1 MTYRAPIN
9 DMLLALNHGAGL
21 QAAVKA
27 GHYGDFDSDIT
38 AAVLEEAGRF
48 ATDVLAPLNR
58 IGDENGIKLANDKVT
73 TAPGWPDA
81 YQRWTAAGWN
91 AVSGSEAFGGQ
102 GLPLAINAACTEIW
116 SASNIA
122 FGLCPLLTLS
132 AIEALDAHGSEDLKK
147 IYLEKLVSGE
157 WTGTMQ
163 LTEPQA
169 GSDVG
174 ALRTR
179 AERAADGSYRI
190 TGTKIFI
197 TYGDHDMT
205 DNIVHFVLARL
216 PDAPAGTKG
225 ISLFLIPKF
234 LVNADGSLGARND
247 IYPSGVEHKLGMH
260 ASPTCTMTMGDKGGA
275 IGYLVG
281 EENRG
286 MLCMFTMMNQARLGV
301 GLEGV
306 GIADRA
312 YQQALAFAQERRQG
326 RAIGKTGDGTDAI
339 IVHPDVKRMLMQ
351 MRALTAA
358 ARTICY
364 ATAVAFDVS
373 VRATDAKVRSDAAA
387 RGALLTPIAKAFST
401 DIGNEVTSLGVQ
413 IHGGMGFIEETG
425 AAQHYRDARITA
437 IYEGT
442 NGIQSIDLVT
452 RKLRA
457 QGGASVWA
465 LLDELSDIVKRVE
478 ASNDPAFGTTGAKLR
493 DALGSLERS
502 SRWLL
507 ERIASAPNDAL
518 AGATPYLRLFGST
531 LGGCKLAEEALA
543 ARTLGRG
550 FGRSAALCHAGA
562 LLCREHFGAGRLAGA
577 HGDGQRQ
584 FGHRR
589 RRGFA
594 GLTRCGGL
602 AANPRQL
609 AASVFT
615 RAASACRFG
624 AARGLERTVEINHSE
639 CMFFARLRADSM
651 LGQQRPSSNWRR
663 GAIAR

>member
-9 DMLLALNHGAGL
+9 DMLLALHHGAGL

-27 GHYGDFDSDIT
+27 GHYGDFDSDIA

-48 ATDVLAPLNR
+48 ASDVLAPLNR
-58 IGDENGIKLANDKVT
+58 IGDENGVKLENAQVT

-81 YQRWTAAGWN
+81 YRRWTEAGWN

-132 AIEALDAHGSEDLKK
+132 AIEALEAHGSEELKK
-147 IYLEKLVSGE
+147 IYLEKLVSGD
-157 WTGTMQ
+157 WPGTMQ

-174 ALRTR
+174 ALRSR
-179 AERAADGSYRI
+179 ADRAADGTYRI
-190 TGTKIFI
+190 KGTKIFI
-197 TYGDHDMT
+197 TYGDHDMS

-216 PDAPAGTKG
+216 AGAPAGTRG
-225 ISLFLIPKF
+225 ISLFLVPKF
-234 LVNADGSLGARND
+234 LVNADGSLGPRND
-247 IYPSGVEHKLGMH
+247 IYVSGIEHKLGMH
-260 ASPTCTMTMGDKGGA
+260 AAPTCTMTMGDHGGA
-275 IGYLVG
+275 IGYLIG

-312 YQQALAFAQERRQG
+312 YQQALAYAQERRQG
-326 RAIGKTGDGTDAI
+326 RAVGKQGNGSDPI

-364 ATAVAFDVS
+364 ATAVALDVS
-373 VRATDAKVRSDAAA
+373 VRASDTKVRARAAA

-425 AAQHYRDARITA
+425 AAQHYRDARITS

-452 RKLRA
+452 RKLA
-457 QGGASVWA
+457 ANGGEAVWA
-465 LLDELSDIVKRVE
+465 LLDELSGIVKQVE

-493 DALGSLERS
+493 EALGSLERA

-507 ERIASAPNDAL
+507 ERVNAAPNEAL

-531 LGGCKLAEEALA
+531 TGGCMLAGEALA
-543 ARTLGRG
+543 VRDLGESAGDPQRYVTLAR
-550 FGRSAALCHAGA
+550 F
-562 LLCREHFGAGRLAGA
+562 
-577 HGDGQRQ
+577 
-584 FGHRR
+584 
-589 RRGFA
+589 FA
-594 GLTRCGGL
+594 E
-602 AANPRQL
+602 NI
-609 AASVFT
+609 SVQ
-615 RAASACRFG
+615 AQA
-624 AARGLERTVEINHSE
+624 LERTVMDSAEAVNG
-639 CMFFARLRADSM
+639 ADAVL
-651 LGQQRPSSNWRR
+651 LG
-663 GAIAR
+663 

>member
-21 QAAVKA
+21 SVAVKG
-27 GHYGDFDSDIT
+27 GHYGDFDADMTSAI
-38 AAVLEEAGRF
+38 LEEAGRF

-58 IGDENGIKLANDKVT
+58 EGDKAGIKLNDGKVT

-81 YQRWTAAGWN
+81 YRRWTEAGWN
-91 AVSGSEAFGGQ
+91 AVSGSEEWGGQ
-102 GLPLAINAACTEIW
+102 GLPLVINAACTEIW

-122 FGLCPLLTLS
+122 FGLCPLLTAS
-132 AIEALDAHGSEDLKK
+132 AIEALEAHGSDELKT
-147 IYLEKLVSGE
+147 IYLAKLVSGE

-174 ALRTR
+174 ALRSK
-179 AERAADGSYRI
+179 AERAADGSYRLS
-190 TGTKIFI
+190 GTKIFI
-197 TYGDHDMT
+197 TYGEHDMT

-225 ISLFLIPKF
+225 ISLFLVPKF
-234 LVNADGSLGARND
+234 MVNADGSLGARND
-247 IYPSGVEHKLGMH
+247 IYASGVEHKLGMH

-275 IGYLVG
+275 IGYLIG

-312 YQQALAFAQERRQG
+312 YQQALAFAHERRQG
-326 RAIGKTGDGTDAI
+326 KAAGQKGGGSDPIF
-339 IVHPDVKRMLMQ
+339 VHPDVKRMLMQ

-364 ATAVAFDVS
+364 ATAVAIDVS
-373 VRATDAKVRSDAAA
+373 QRATDAKVREAAAA
-387 RGALLTPIAKAFST
+387 RAALLTPIAKAFST

-425 AAQHYRDARITA
+425 AAQHYRDARITS

-452 RKLRA
+452 RKLA
-457 QGGASVWA
+457 TQGGASVWA
-465 LLDELSDIVKRVE
+465 LMDELTKIVEKVE
-478 ASNDPAFGTTGAKLR
+478 RSNDPAFGTTGTKLR
-493 DALGSLERS
+493 DALGSLDRA

-507 ERIASAPNDAL
+507 ERVTSAPNDAL

-531 LGGCKLAEEALA
+531 LGGCMLANEALA
-543 ARTLGRG
+543 ATTDDQNQ
-550 FGRSAALCHAGA
+550 S
-562 LLCREHFGAGRLAGA
+562 
-577 HGDGQRQ
+577 DGQRYVTLAR
-584 FGHRR
+584 F
-589 RRGFA
+589 FA
-594 GLTRCGGL
+594 ENITVQAG
-602 AANPRQL
+602 
-609 AASVFT
+609 
-615 RAASACRFG
+615 
-624 AARGLERTVEINHSE
+624 GLERMVIDSAEAVNG
-639 CMFFARLRADSM
+639 ADAV
-651 LGQQRPSSNWRR
+651 LVT
-663 GAIAR
+663 

>member
-1 MTYRAPIN
+1 MTYRAPIS

-21 QAAVKA
+21 QAAVQA
-27 GHYGDFDSDIT
+27 GHYGDFDADIT
-38 AAVLEEAGRF
+38 AAVLEEAGKF

-58 IGDENGIKLANDKVT
+58 IGDTHGIKLDGGKVT

-81 YQRWTAAGWN
+81 YKRWAAAGWN
-91 AVSGSEAFGGQ
+91 GVSGPEAFGGQ

-116 SASNIA
+116 SAANIA

-132 AIEALDAHGSEDLKK
+132 AIEALDAHGSDALKA
-147 IYLEKLVSGE
+147 IYLGKLISGD

-179 AERAADGSYRI
+179 AERADDGSYRI
-190 TGTKIFI
+190 TGSKIFI

-234 LVNADGSLGARND
+234 MVNADGSLGGRND
-247 IYPSGVEHKLGMH
+247 IYPSGIEHKLGMH
-260 ASPTCTMTMGDKGGA
+260 ASPTCTMTMGDHGGA
-275 IGYLVG
+275 IGYLIG
-281 EENRG
+281 EENQG
-286 MLCMFTMMNQARLGV
+286 MRCMFTMMNQARLGV

-312 YQQALAFAQERRQG
+312 YQQALAFAQERKQG
-326 RAIGKTGDGTDAI
+326 RALGKQGAGSDPI

-351 MRALTAA
+351 MRALTGA

-364 ATAVAFDVS
+364 ATAVALDVAT
-373 VRATDAKVRSDAAA
+373 RATDAKVRTEAAA

-401 DIGNEVTSLGVQ
+401 DIGSEVAYLGVQ

-442 NGIQSIDLVT
+442 NGIQAIDLVT
-452 RKLRA
+452 RKLGA
-457 QGGASVWA
+457 NGGASVFA
-465 LLDELSDIVKRVE
+465 LIDELSGIVKQVE
-478 ASNDPAFGTTGAKLR
+478 ASNDPAFGTTGTKLR
-493 DALGSLERS
+493 EALASLDRS

-507 ERIASAPNDAL
+507 ERLSSQPNEAL
-518 AGATPYLRLFGST
+518 AGATPYLRLFSSA
-531 LGGCKLAEEALA
+531 LGGSLLASEALA
-543 ARTLGRG
+543 ARNEANG
-550 FGRSAALCHAGA
+550 S
-562 LLCREHFGAGRLAGA
+562 
-577 HGDGQRQ
+577 GD
-584 FGHRR
+584 
-589 RRGFA
+589 
-594 GLTRCGGL
+594 
-602 AANPRQL
+602 
-609 AASVFT
+609 
-615 RAASACRFG
+615 
-624 AARGLERTVEINHSE
+624 AARYVALAR
-639 CMFFARLRADSM
+639 FFAETIAVQAPSLEKTVTDSAESVMGADAVL
-651 LGQQRPSSNWRR
+651 LG
-663 GAIAR
+663 

>member
-21 QAAVKA
+21 LAAVKA
-27 GHYGDFDSDIT
+27 GHYGDFDADIT

-48 ATDVLAPLNR
+48 ASDVLAPLNR
-58 IGDENGIKLANDKVT
+58 IGDEHGIMLDDGRVT

-81 YQRWTAAGWN
+81 YRRWAEGGWN
-91 AVSGSEAFGGQ
+91 AVSGPEAFGGQ

-132 AIEALDAHGSEDLKK
+132 AIEALDAHGNDALKK
-147 IYLEKLVSGE
+147 TYLEKLVSGQ

-174 ALRTR
+174 ALRSR
-179 AERAADGSYRI
+179 AERASDGSYRI
-190 TGTKIFI
+190 FGTKIFI

-216 PDAPAGTKG
+216 PDAPPGTKG

-247 IYPSGVEHKLGMH
+247 IYASGVEHKLGMH

-275 IGYLVG
+275 IGYLIG

-286 MLCMFTMMNQARLGV
+286 MQCMFTMMNQARLGV

-326 RAIGKTGDGTDAI
+326 RAVGKPNDNSNGGSDPI

-364 ATAVAFDVS
+364 TTAVALDVS
-373 VRATDAKVRSDAAA
+373 VRGKDAKTRGEAAA

-442 NGIQSIDLVT
+442 NGIQSIDLIT
-452 RKLRA
+452 RKLA
-457 QGGASVWA
+457 ANGGESVWA
-465 LLDELSDIVKRVE
+465 LLDELSEIVGKVE

-493 DALGSLERS
+493 DALSALTRT

-507 ERIASAPNDAL
+507 ERVASTPNDAL
-518 AGATPYLRLFGST
+518 AGATPYLRLFGAT
-531 LGGCKLAEEALA
+531 LGGCMLANEALA
-543 ARTLGRG
+543 ARDFSEGDPQRYVTLAR
-550 FGRSAALCHAGA
+550 F
-562 LLCREHFGAGRLAGA
+562 
-577 HGDGQRQ
+577 
-584 FGHRR
+584 
-589 RRGFA
+589 FA
-594 GLTRCGGL
+594 E
-602 AANPRQL
+602 NI
-609 AASVFT
+609 SVQAT
-615 RAASACRFG
+615 S
-624 AARGLERTVEINHSE
+624 LERTVMDS
-639 CMFFARLRADSM
+639 ADAVNKADAVL
-651 LGQQRPSSNWRR
+651 LG
-663 GAIAR
+663 

>member
-1 MTYRAPIN
+1 MTYRAPID

-21 QAAVKA
+21 QAAVAA
-27 GHYGDFDSDIT
+27 GHYGEFDADIT
-38 AAVLEEAGRF
+38 KAVLQEAGRF
-48 ATDVLAPLNR
+48 ASDVLAPLNQ
-58 IGDENGIKLANDKVT
+58 IGDKAGIKLDATGVT

-81 YQRWTAAGWN
+81 YKRWTDAGWN
-91 AVSGSEAFGGQ
+91 AVSGPEAFGGQ
-102 GLPLAINAACTEIW
+102 GLPLAVNAACTEIW

-132 AIEALDAHGSEDLKK
+132 AIEALDAHGSAELKA
-147 IYLEKLVSGE
+147 IYLEKMVTGA

-174 ALRTR
+174 ALRSR

-225 ISLFLIPKF
+225 LSLFLIPKF

-247 IYPSGVEHKLGMH
+247 IHASGVEHKLGMH

-275 IGYLVG
+275 VGYLIG

-312 YQQALAFAQERRQG
+312 YQQALAFAQERKQG
-326 RAIGKTGDGTDAI
+326 RALGKKGDGMDAI

-364 ATAVAFDVS
+364 ATAVALDIAAHAKDPA
-373 VRATDAKVRSDAAA
+373 VRAAAAA

-413 IHGGMGFIEETG
+413 VHGGMGFIEETG

-452 RKLRA
+452 RKL
-457 QGGASVWA
+457 GVNNGASVWA
-465 LLDELSDIVKRVE
+465 LLDELSGIVARVE
-478 ASNDPAFGTTGAKLR
+478 ASNDPALGTTGAKLR
-493 DALGSLERS
+493 DALGSLDRTS
-502 SRWLL
+502 KWLL
-507 ERIASAPNDAL
+507 ERLSAAPNDAL

-531 LGGCKLAEEALA
+531 LGGCVLANEALA
-543 ARTLGRG
+543 ARDMDGAGDATRYVTLAR
-550 FGRSAALCHAGA
+550 FFAENIAVQAGA
-562 LLCREHFGAGRLAGA
+562 
-577 HGDGQRQ
+577 
-584 FGHRR
+584 
-589 RRGFA
+589 
-594 GLTRCGGL
+594 
-602 AANPRQL
+602 
-609 AASVFT
+609 
-615 RAASACRFG
+615 
-624 AARGLERTVEINHSE
+624 LERTVIDS
-639 CMFFARLRADSM
+639 ADSVTSADAVL
-651 LGQQRPSSNWRR
+651 LG
-663 GAIAR
+663 

>member
-1 MTYRAPIN
+1 MSMTYRAPIN

-21 QAAVKA
+21 QAALKA
-27 GHYGDFDSDIT
+27 GHYGDFDGDLA

-48 ATDVLAPLNR
+48 ATDVLAPLNTV
-58 IGDENGIKLANDKVT
+58 GDKNGIKLDAGKVT

-81 YQRWTAAGWN
+81 YARWTEAGWN
-91 AVSGSEAFGGQ
+91 GVSGPETFGGQ

-116 SASNIA
+116 SASNMS

-132 AIEALDAHGSEDLKK
+132 AIEALDAHGSEELKK
-147 IYLEKLVSGE
+147 IYLEKLVTGA

-174 ALRTR
+174 ALRSR
-179 AERAADGSYRI
+179 AERATDGSYRI
-190 TGTKIFI
+190 SGTKIFI

-225 ISLFLIPKF
+225 LSLFLIPKF

-247 IYPSGVEHKLGMH
+247 IYASGIEHKLGMH
-260 ASPTCTMTMGDKGGA
+260 AAPTCTMTMGDKGGA
-275 IGYLVG
+275 IGYLIG

-326 RAIGKTGDGTDAI
+326 RGIGSKTQDSKNSGMDAI

-358 ARTICY
+358 SRTICY
-364 ATAVAFDVS
+364 ATAVALDIAARS
-373 VRATDAKVRSDAAA
+373 PDAKARTEAAA

-452 RKLRA
+452 RKLA
-457 QGGASVWA
+457 AGSGASVWA
-465 LLDELSDIVKRVE
+465 LLDELSGIVGRVE
-478 ASNDPAFGTTGAKLR
+478 VSNDPAFGTTGAKLR
-493 DALGSLERS
+493 DAINALERTS
-502 SRWLL
+502 KWLL
-507 ERIASAPNDAL
+507 EKLASAPNDAL

-531 LGGCKLAEEALA
+531 LGGCMLANEALA
-543 ARTLGRG
+543 ARDIDGSGDASRYVTLAR
-550 FGRSAALCHAGA
+550 F
-562 LLCREHFGAGRLAGA
+562 
-577 HGDGQRQ
+577 
-584 FGHRR
+584 
-589 RRGFA
+589 FA
-594 GLTRCGGL
+594 ENI
-602 AANPRQL
+602 AVQ
-609 AASVFT
+609 AS
-615 RAASACRFG
+615 S
-624 AARGLERTVEINHSE
+624 LERTVMDSSE
-639 CMFFARLRADSM
+639 SIMSADAV
-651 LGQQRPSSNWRR
+651 LL
-663 GAIAR
+663 A

>member
-1 MTYRAPIN
+1 MVMTYRAPIN

-21 QAAVKA
+21 QAALKA
-27 GHYGDFDSDIT
+27 GHYGDFDGDIA
-38 AAVLEEAGRF
+38 AAVLEEAGKF
-48 ATDVLAPLNR
+48 ATDKLAPLNR
-58 IGDENGIKLANDKVT
+58 VGDEHGIQLADGKVT

-81 YQRWTAAGWN
+81 YQRWIAAGWN
-91 AVSGSEAFGGQ
+91 AVSGPEAFGGQ

-132 AIEALDAHGSEDLKK
+132 AIEALDAHGSEELKK
-147 IYLEKLVSGE
+147 VYLEKLVSGE

-179 AERAADGSYRI
+179 AERASDGSYRI
-190 TGTKIFI
+190 KGTKIFI

-216 PDAPAGTKG
+216 PDAPAGTRG

-247 IYPSGVEHKLGMH
+247 IYASGIEHKLGMH
-260 ASPTCTMTMGDKGGA
+260 AAPTCTMTMGDQGGA
-275 IGYLVG
+275 IGYLIG

-286 MLCMFTMMNQARLGV
+286 MLCMFTMMNQARLAV

-312 YQQALAFAQERRQG
+312 YQQALAFAQERKQG
-326 RAIGKTGDGTDAI
+326 RAVGNKGDGMDAI

-351 MRALTAA
+351 MRSFTAA

-364 ATAVAFDVS
+364 ATAVALDVS
-373 VRATDAKVRSDAAA
+373 VLAKDAQVRADAAA

-401 DIGNEVTSLGVQ
+401 DIGNEVTYLGVQ
-413 IHGGMGFIEETG
+413 VHGGMGFIEETG
-425 AAQHYRDARITA
+425 AAQHYRDARITS

-452 RKLRA
+452 RKLA
-457 QGGASVWA
+457 ANGGASVWA
-465 LLDELSDIVKRVE
+465 LLDELGSIVGKVE

-493 DALGSLERS
+493 DALGSLDRT

-507 ERIASAPNDAL
+507 ERVAAKPNEAL

-531 LGGCKLAEEALA
+531 LGGCMLAGEALA
-543 ARTLGRG
+543 ARD
-550 FGRSAALCHAGA
+550 A
-562 LLCREHFGAGRLAGA
+562 
-577 HGDGQRQ
+577 GDGNGDPQRYV
-584 FGHRR
+584 
-589 RRGFA
+589 
-594 GLTRCGGL
+594 TL
-602 AANPRQL
+602 AR
-609 AASVFT
+609 
-615 RAASACRFG
+615 
-624 AARGLERTVEINHSE
+624 
-639 CMFFARLRADSM
+639 FFAENVTVQATSLEKTVMDGADAVNGADAVL
-651 LGQQRPSSNWRR
+651 LG
-663 GAIAR
+663 

>member
-21 QAAVKA
+21 AAAVKG
-27 GHYGDFDSDIT
+27 GHYGDFDSDMT
-38 AAVLEEAGRF
+38 AAILEEAGRF
-48 ATDVLAPLNR
+48 ASDVLAPLNR
-58 IGDENGIKLANDKVT
+58 EGDKAGIKLSDGKVT

-81 YQRWTAAGWN
+81 YRRWTQAGWN
-91 AVSGSEAFGGQ
+91 AVSGSEKWGGQ
-102 GLPLAINAACTEIW
+102 GLPLVINAACTEIW

-122 FGLCPLLTLS
+122 FGLCPLLTAS
-132 AIEALDAHGSEDLKK
+132 AIEALEAHGSEELKT
-147 IYLEKLVSGE
+147 IYLEKLVSGV

-174 ALRTR
+174 ALRSK
-179 AERAADGSYRI
+179 AERAGDGSYRL

-225 ISLFLIPKF
+225 ISLFLVPKF
-234 LVNADGSLGARND
+234 MVNTDGSLGARND
-247 IYPSGVEHKLGMH
+247 IYASGVEHKLGMH

-275 IGYLVG
+275 IGYLIG

-312 YQQALAFAQERRQG
+312 YQQALAFSHERRQG
-326 RAIGKTGDGTDAI
+326 KGVGNKDGGSDPI
-339 IVHPDVKRMLMQ
+339 FVHPDVKRMLMQ
-351 MRALTAA
+351 MRTLTAA

-364 ATAVAFDVS
+364 ATAVAIDVS
-373 VRATDAKVRSDAAA
+373 QRATDAKVREAAAA
-387 RGALLTPIAKAFST
+387 RAALLTPIAKAFST

-425 AAQHYRDARITA
+425 AAQHYRDARITS

-452 RKLRA
+452 RKLAA
-457 QGGASVWA
+457 QGGASVWT
-465 LLDELSDIVKRVE
+465 LMDELSDIVEQVE
-478 ASNDPAFGTTGAKLR
+478 RSNDPAFGTAGPKLR
-493 DALGSLERS
+493 DALGSLDRA

-507 ERIASAPNDAL
+507 ERVTSAPNDAL

-531 LGGCKLAEEALA
+531 LGGCMLAKEALA
-543 ARTLGRG
+543 ARDDGHDQRYVTLAR
-550 FGRSAALCHAGA
+550 FFAENITVQAG
-562 LLCREHFGAGRLAGA
+562 
-577 HGDGQRQ
+577 
-584 FGHRR
+584 
-589 RRGFA
+589 
-594 GLTRCGGL
+594 
-602 AANPRQL
+602 
-609 AASVFT
+609 
-615 RAASACRFG
+615 
-624 AARGLERTVEINHSE
+624 GLERMVIDS
-639 CMFFARLRADSM
+639 ADAV
-651 LGQQRPSSNWRR
+651 N
-663 GAIAR
+663 GADAVLMA

>member
-21 QAAVKA
+21 EAAVQA
-27 GHYGDFDSDIT
+27 GHYGDFDADIT
-38 AAVLEEAGRF
+38 AAVLEEAGKF
-48 ATDVLAPLNR
+48 ASDVLAPLNR
-58 IGDENGIKLANDKVT
+58 VGDEHGVKLEDGKVT

-91 AVSGSEAFGGQ
+91 AVSGTVAFGGQ

-116 SASNIA
+116 SAANMA
-122 FGLCPLLTLS
+122 FGLCPLLTLG
-132 AIEALDAHGSEDLKK
+132 AIEALDAHGSDALKN
-147 IYLEKLVSGE
+147 IYLAKLISGE

-190 TGTKIFI
+190 KGTKIFI

-216 PDAPAGTKG
+216 PDAPAGTRG

-234 LVNADGSLGARND
+234 LVNADSSLGARND
-247 IYPSGVEHKLGMH
+247 IYPSGIEHKLGIH

-275 IGYLVG
+275 IGYLIG
-281 EENRG
+281 EENKG
-286 MLCMFTMMNQARLGV
+286 MQCMFTMMNQARLGV

-326 RAIGKTGDGTDAI
+326 RAIGEQGDGSDPI
-339 IVHPDVKRMLMQ
+339 LVHPDVKRMLMQ

-358 ARTICY
+358 ARSICY
-364 ATAVAFDVS
+364 ATAVALDVS
-373 VRATDAKVRSDAAA
+373 VRSADPKVRSDAAT

-401 DIGNEVTSLGVQ
+401 DIGNEVASLGVQ
-413 IHGGMGFIEETG
+413 VHGGMGYIEETG
-425 AAQHYRDARITA
+425 AAQYFRDARITP

-442 NGIQSIDLVT
+442 NGIQSIDLVM
-452 RKLRA
+452 RKLA
-457 QGGASVWA
+457 ANDGASVFI
-465 LLDELSDIVKRVE
+465 LLAELTEIVIRVE
-478 ASNDPAFGTTGAKLR
+478 TSNKPGFGTTGAKLR
-493 DALGSLERS
+493 AALEALDRT

-507 ERIASAPNDAL
+507 ARISSAPNDAL

-531 LGGCKLAEEALA
+531 VGGCMLAGEALA
-543 ARTLGRG
+543 AGDVAGDPHRYVTLAR
-550 FGRSAALCHAGA
+550 F
-562 LLCREHFGAGRLAGA
+562 
-577 HGDGQRQ
+577 
-584 FGHRR
+584 
-589 RRGFA
+589 FA
-594 GLTRCGGL
+594 E
-602 AANPRQL
+602 NI
-609 AASVFT
+609 SVQ
-615 RAASACRFG
+615 AEA
-624 AARGLERTVEINHSE
+624 LERTVIDSAEPVNG
-639 CMFFARLRADSM
+639 ADAVL
-651 LGQQRPSSNWRR
+651 LG
-663 GAIAR
+663 